1 MTTQAP
7 RRAVRTPLT
16 VYRAERAAFTL
27 ALLATGAQ
35 VTVNGQPSLTHRTHR
50 VER

>member
-7 RRAVRTPLT
+7 RRAVRTPLV

-27 ALLATGAQ
+27 ALLATMAI
-35 VTVNGQPSLTHRTHR
+35 VSCYRF
-50 VER
+50 